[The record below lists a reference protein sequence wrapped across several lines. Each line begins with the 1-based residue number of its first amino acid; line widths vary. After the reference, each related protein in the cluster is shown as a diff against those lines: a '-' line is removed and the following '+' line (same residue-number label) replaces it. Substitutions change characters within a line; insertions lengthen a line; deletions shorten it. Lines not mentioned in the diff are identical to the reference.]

1 MPEFNYL
8 IHNESDFPHLRN
20 VDVYKFDNDF
30 DYGRFNYDQ
39 MELQICTV
47 PWDMGEAHIGN
58 RTISGI
64 GNVVYFESKEDRN
77 KWFDEIPDLECYRFK
92 TKFKELHRSLQIDVP
107 VPYDMCAK
115 HNYLVVKYAK
125 FANENSPVQYEG
137 SFGLREWFWFIRE
150 VEFLAPNTTRLHL
163 MDDAFQTWIY
173 DINVSGMMLERGHAP
188 MFAIKADSYLNNPL
202 THNEYLLTEDVNF
215 GEARIVQDIQAV
227 ALNAGNM
234 YACIATSANPQ
245 GTWGTKSGNDWKV
258 PTSAYYNQQGQPSMY
273 VFCMKADKL
282 NDFLS
287 NISSSYPQFR
297 QTVQG
302 VWFAS
307 DDLITLGDSF
317 TFASTTCYKVKATR
331 QTLDFFELE
340 KAQFGYPQRYANIA
354 KLYTSPYAHIEL
366 TDENGNVDIIK
377 IEDTTGT
384 FKINAAMNTAYPFIT
399 IDAQLSGVG
408 GTASKTITF
417 KNITDRSITLKGQ
430 WYETLHSW
438 NVPVF
443 AIVLNPGKE
452 YDYSTHFDRKQRVV
466 DYTAA
471 KDNADASADTLTANA
486 GLQATANTANASAHK
501 TLNSTKNT
509 IDNSTVDF
517 QTNASLSQ
525 LMGSVNNQI
534 DAAEQTSAIA
544 AATTAVTAGT
554 SAISNLA
561 SGNIGGAVTAAVG
574 GAANAASTMAQCA
587 VGTNLMYSDAEV
599 SGDFTISTAD
609 RAEYANNAH
618 TTAANTN
625 IDSVTSA
632 NNALVTGSAANSAA
646 TEKANA
652 LRNKN
657 AAASAISNDVLQAD
671 LRAPFIYGS
680 FENGDTSTTRPMAM
694 IAHIVTQSKSAIAS
708 AGDEFV
714 RYGYMFEKFW
724 EFNGNWNI
732 GKYFTYWKLK
742 DFWVSNLN
750 VPDMYMDKIRFFL
763 FGGVTVWRKPE
774 FIGKI
779 DPYTNFDV

>member
-8 IHNESDFPHLRN
+8 VHNESDFPHLRN

-30 DYGRFNYDQ
+30 DYGRFDYDQ

-64 GNVVYFESKEDRN
+64 GNVVYFESKEERD
-77 KWFDEIPDLECYRFK
+77 KWFDAIPDLECYRFK

-317 TFASTTCYKVKATR
+317 TFASTTCYRVKATR

-399 IDAQLSGVG
+399 VDAQLTGVG

-471 KDNADASADTLTANA
+471 KDNADDAADVVTANAALQTAANSSITTRSNSSADTSHGIVTDYNQRVNDAGDYIVNGTATSTIA
-486 GLQATANTANASAHK
+486 AN
-501 TLNSTKNT
+501 
-509 IDNSTVDF
+509 
-517 QTNASLSQ
+517 
-525 LMGSVNNQI
+525 
-534 DAAEQTSAIA
+534 EQQGAIA
-544 AATTAVTAGT
+544 AATGVATSIANGIATGNPANAVGG
-554 SAISNLA
+554 IV
-561 SGNIGGAVTAAVG
+561 SGLIGGAATLASASVTNGLTAAQ
-574 GAANAASTMAQCA
+574 AAYTVAGNSFSRVQANVKDFEDTANQKATASDITSYNNSC
-587 VGTNLMYSDAEV
+587 
-599 SGDFTISTAD
+599 IS
-609 RAEYANNAH
+609 
-618 TTAANTN
+618 
-625 IDSVTSA
+625 
-632 NNALVTGSAANSAA
+632 GSAANSAA
-646 TEKANA
+646 MQKGNA
-652 LRNKN
+652 LRTKN
-657 AAASAISNDVLQAD
+657 AAASAVSNDVLQAD

-708 AGDEFV
+708 AGDEFT

-742 DFWVSNLN
+742 DFWVSNLD

-774 FIGKI
+774 YIGKI

>member
-30 DYGRFNYDQ
+30 DYGRFDYDQ

-64 GNVVYFESKEDRN
+64 GNVVYFESKEERD
-77 KWFDEIPDLECYRFK
+77 KWFDAIPDLECYRFK

-188 MFAIKADSYLNNPL
+188 MFAIKADSYLGNPL

-245 GTWGTKSGNDWKV
+245 GTWGSKSNNDWKV

-317 TFASTTCYKVKATR
+317 TFASTTCYRVKATR

-399 IDAQLSGVG
+399 VDAQLTGVG

-486 GLQATANTANASAHK
+486 GLQATANSANASAHK
-501 TLNSTKNT
+501 TLNSSKTT

-517 QTNASLSQ
+517 QTNHSLDQ
-525 LMGSVNNQI
+525 LLGSVNNQI

-561 SGNIGGAVTAAVG
+561 SGNIGGAVTAAIG

-599 SGDFTISTAD
+599 SADFTTATAD
-609 RAEYANNAH
+609 RAQYANNAH
-618 TTAANTN
+618 TTAANAN

-657 AAASAISNDVLQAD
+657 AAASAVSNDVLQAD

-742 DFWVSNLN
+742 DFWVSNLD

-774 FIGKI
+774 YIGKI

>member
-30 DYGRFNYDQ
+30 DYGRFDYDQ

-64 GNVVYFESKEDRN
+64 GNVVYFESKEERN
-77 KWFDEIPDLECYRFK
+77 KWFDSIPDLECYRFK
-92 TKFKELHRSLQIDVP
+92 TKFKELHRSLLIDVP

-215 GEARIVQDIQAV
+215 GEASIVQDIQAV

-234 YACIATSANPQ
+234 YACIATSSNPQ
-245 GTWGTKSGNDWKV
+245 GTWGSKSNNDWKV

-399 IDAQLSGVG
+399 VDAQLSGVG
-408 GTASKTITF
+408 GNASKTITF

-486 GLQATANTANASAHK
+486 GLQATANTAIGSAHK
-501 TLNSTKNT
+501 TLNSSKTT

-517 QTNASLSQ
+517 QTNHSLDQ
-525 LMGSVNNQI
+525 LLGSVNNQI

-544 AATTAVTAGT
+544 AATTGITAGT
-554 SAISNLA
+554 SAITNLA
-561 SGNIGGAVTAAVG
+561 TGNIAGAVTAAIG

-599 SGDFTISTAD
+599 SADFTTATAD
-609 RAEYANNAH
+609 RAQYANNAH

-657 AAASAISNDVLQAD
+657 AAASAVSNDVLQAD

-708 AGDEFV
+708 AGDEFI

-742 DFWVSNLN
+742 DFWVSNLD

-774 FIGKI
+774 FIGKV